1 MTGSQ
6 PVLLNPLTFSS
17 LKMTISLV
25 SVSRIKVSDNVD
37 VSSDIGQLIQTAAAK
52 QVEYK
57 RLEQELKDFRKTL
70 TNYIQDKELD
80 QVTCGDF
87 LISKVTRANWTYS
100 NKLSL
105 EMQRIEIDKKWEQKN
120 GDASNTPSVSC
131 SLKTVTKR

>member
-25 SVSRIKVSDNVD
+25 SATRIKVSDNVD
-37 VSSDIGQLIQTAAAK
+37 VSSDIGQLIQSAAAK

-87 LISKVTRANWTYS
+87 LISKVTKNNWTYS

>member
-25 SVSRIKVSDNVD
+25 SATRIKVSDNVD
-37 VSSDIGQLIQTAAAK
+37 VSSDIGQLIQSAAAK

>member
-25 SVSRIKVSDNVD
+25 SATRIKVSDNVD
-37 VSSDIGQLIQTAAAK
+37 VSSDIGQLIQSAAAK

-120 GDASNTPSVSC
+120 GDASNAPSVSC

>member
-1 MTGSQ
+1 MTGTQ

-25 SVSRIKVSDNVD
+25 SATRIKVSDNVD

>member
-37 VSSDIGQLIQTAAAK
+37 VSSDIGQLIQAAAAK

>member
-1 MTGSQ
+1 MTGTQ
-6 PVLLNPLTFSS
+6 PVSLNPLTFSS

-25 SVSRIKVSDNVD
+25 SASRIKVSDNVD
-37 VSSDIGQLIQTAAAK
+37 VSSDIGQLIQSAAAK

-70 TNYIQDKELD
+70 TNYIQDNELD

-105 EMQRIEIDKKWEQKN
+105 EMQRIELDKKWEQKK
-120 GDASNTPSVSC
+120 GKASNSPTVSC

>member
-1 MTGSQ
+1 MTGTQ

>member
-1 MTGSQ
+1 MTGTQ
-6 PVLLNPLTFSS
+6 PVSLNPLTFSS

-25 SVSRIKVSDNVD
+25 SASRIKVSDNVD
-37 VSSDIGQLIQTAAAK
+37 VSSDIGQLIQSAAAK

-70 TNYIQDKELD
+70 TNYIQDNELD

-105 EMQRIEIDKKWEQKN
+105 EMQRIERKKRKALERRNRKI
-120 GDASNTPSVSC
+120 
-131 SLKTVTKR
+131 RR

>member
-37 VSSDIGQLIQTAAAK
+37 VSSDIGQLIQSAAAK